1 MTTLEQIQPD
11 LSITA
16 LKEQQGLRNEQGEA
30 LSLYDQDFL
39 LWVEQTVSQLKT
51 GNFAALDLENLIE
64 EVQALGRSERK
75 EFLNRLIVLLEH
87 LIKRAYVKRSENY
100 NGWELTIREQRR
112 RLRLALEDTPSL
124 KTIWEQS
131 FDRAWREVYLE
142 LSDRYPEWPIPESW
156 PYSRTIT
163 AVLQDKFWLEPDN

>member
-64 EVQALGRSERK
+64 EVQALGRS
-75 EFLNRLIVLLEH
+75 
-87 LIKRAYVKRSENY
+87 
-100 NGWELTIREQRR
+100 
-112 RLRLALEDTPSL
+112 P
-124 KTIWEQS
+124 
-131 FDRAWREVYLE
+131 
-142 LSDRYPEWPIPESW
+142 
-156 PYSRTIT
+156 
-163 AVLQDKFWLEPDN
+163 